1 VPVGAEGGKIA
12 MTRNGIRIA
21 GIVAIVIAV
30 LAAIFAV
37 LNFVSRHPQRTI
49 AAFVGCVAFSSLVS
63 SLLLWPPG
71 SRRSKTEVE
80 LMPKS
85 FCLDGV
91 RVS

>member
-1 VPVGAEGGKIA
+1 

-49 AAFVGCVAFSSLVS
+49 AAFVGCVAFLILGILFTAVAA
-63 SLLLWPPG
+63 
-71 SRRSKTEVE
+71 RK
-80 LMPKS
+80 PKK
-85 FCLDGV
+85 
-91 RVS
+91 